1 MFTTKSRLH
10 LLSYYI
16 LYQSA
21 FQLPGSDWK
30 GGGLSQCDG
39 EKEDEGKRK
48 RRVAHWTKQR
58 GGGSRVGGEGCRTV
72 SAYVRESP
80 QIGHSLGSDG
90 LILHWVECA
99 HTTGT
104 STQHNTDTSILY
116 SARGRGM
123 TSFKGG
129 CTMPHRSWSLK
140 FNPAV
145 KLEGLGCMFQQ
156 FQMPRSPQRGSLSR
170 SLSQHC
176 LSLSFLFP
184 YTFLPLNP
192 WQTCSEALYSL

>member
-1 MFTTKSRLH
+1 MRDSLKECWCLQQTKSRLH

-21 FQLPGSDWK
+21 FQLPSSNWK
-30 GGGLSQCDG
+30 GGRTEPVWWREGRRG
-39 EKEDEGKRK
+39 KEKEEGGTLNEAK
-48 RRVAHWTKQR
+48 
-58 GGGSRVGGEGCRTV
+58 GGEGGPRAGGEGCRTV

-116 SARGRGM
+116 SARGWGM

-145 KLEGLGCMFQQ
+145 KLEGLRCMFQQ
-156 FQMPRSPQRGSLSR
+156 F
-170 SLSQHC
+170 
-176 LSLSFLFP
+176 
-184 YTFLPLNP
+184 
-192 WQTCSEALYSL
+192 